1 MYCFWSFEKIS
12 RGCCVIWIFLIFS
25 GLAGLV
31 SVVVCVPKA
40 IPHFVALPYSSEAYV
55 NVLFKAYLNK
65 NVH

>member
-1 MYCFWSFEKIS
+1 M
-12 RGCCVIWIFLIFS
+12 IWIFLIFR

-31 SVVVCVPKA
+31 SVAVCVPKA